1 MNWQD
6 IKKIRE
12 EKKMTQVEVSRLC
25 GVSLAGFRIWES
37 GGGDPSPEN
46 LKKLK
51 SVLGVE

>member
-1 MNWQD
+1 MDWAE

-25 GVSLAGFRIWES
+25 GVSVAGFRIWEN
-37 GGGDPSPEN
+37 GGGDPSPKN

-51 SVLGVE
+51 EVLGV